1 MMMIMF
7 LIFSDDDS
15 DDSDDVDSDDVD
27 SDDVDS
33 DDDSDDDDEHDEHD
47 DSDDDIAVIQLLD
60 WKENILIYQVMSQI
74 SGQGANGRRA
84 SSKGAPKT
92 GKDKGRR
99 RDLFK
104 EGGIIIGFG
113 GKPIKMLFLLCAS
126 CLYSWINVETYS
138 FGKVTPVTF

>member
-1 MMMIMF
+1 M
-7 LIFSDDDS
+7 SYDDS
-15 DDSDDVDSDDVD
+15 DDSDDVDSNDVD

-33 DDDSDDDDEHDEHD
+33 DDDSGDDDEHDEHD

-92 GKDKGRR
+92 GKDKGRK
-99 RDLFK
+99 RDPFK
-104 EGGIIIGFG
+104 EGGIIIGLG
-113 GKPIKMLFLLCAS
+113 GKPIQMLFLLCAS
-126 CLYSWINVETYS
+126 CL
-138 FGKVTPVTF
+138 